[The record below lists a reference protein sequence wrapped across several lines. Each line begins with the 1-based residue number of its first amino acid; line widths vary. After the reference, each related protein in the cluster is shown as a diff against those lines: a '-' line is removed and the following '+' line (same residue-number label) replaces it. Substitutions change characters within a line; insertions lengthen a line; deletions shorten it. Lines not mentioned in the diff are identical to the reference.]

1 MTQASAAPA
10 PAPAAPV
17 APAPAAGVPAVAAT
31 PGRAAPENVPALL
44 NRWQVI
50 AVATC
55 LVFGV
60 LAALLQLL
68 AYQAGERAAGN
79 TEQLVRIQGIQA
91 SLLRANALA
100 TNGFLTG
107 GLEPTAQR
115 DQYDASI
122 DQVLTQVAEAAE
134 AQPADRDAL
143 AAVNRYVSDYTNAV
157 TQARDNNRQLKPI
170 GSEYLLDGSATLT
183 ADAGPVLASLV
194 AANTE
199 RAQDELGANHPWW
212 LLVLGMAAIVVLWW
226 IHSEIARRFRRRV
239 NQGIA
244 LAVLVVT
251 VLALVSV
258 AYAARTASDNDE
270 LLAGD
275 FATAVL
281 TATSRSAANDA
292 KANESLRLIKRGS
305 GAVYEERWEAA
316 ASEVDPGNLDTPWS
330 ATWVAY
336 RDKHAEVVELD
347 DGGQW
352 EQAVLVATSL
362 EPDGGTFV
370 FDQLDQQL
378 QVAVDQA
385 AADTTEALRSNGWAP
400 VLVVLTLLGGL
411 AAAAATSWGINQRRR
426 EYA

>member
-1 MTQASAAPA
+1 MTQAHAAATAPA
-10 PAPAAPV
+10 SAR
-17 APAPAAGVPAVAAT
+17 T
-31 PGRAAPENVPALL
+31 APENVPALL
-44 NRWQVI
+44 NRWQVV

-68 AYQAGERAAGN
+68 AHQAGERAASN
-79 TEQLVRIQGIQA
+79 TEQLVRVQSIQA

-115 DQYDASI
+115 DQYDESI
-122 DQVLTQVAEAAE
+122 DAVLTQVAEAAE

-143 AAVNRYVSDYTNAV
+143 AALNRYVSDYTNAV
-157 TQARDNNRQLKPI
+157 TQARDNNRQLKPV

-183 ADAGPVLASLV
+183 ADARPVLAALV

-212 LLVLGMAAIVVLWW
+212 LLALGIAAIVVLWW
-226 IHSEIARRFRRRV
+226 IHSEIARRFHRRI

-258 AYAARTASDNDE
+258 AYAARTASDNDD

-275 FATAVL
+275 FATAVS

-305 GAVYEERWEAA
+305 GAVYEERWEES
-316 ASEVDPGNLDTPWS
+316 ASEVDPGSLDTRWS
-330 ATWVAY
+330 ESWVDY
-336 RDKHAEVVELD
+336 LDTHAQVVELD
-347 DGGQW
+347 DGGEW
-352 EQAVLVATSL
+352 ELAVLLATST

-378 QVAVDQA
+378 QVEVDRA
-385 AADTTEALRSNGWAP
+385 AADTTEALRSNGFGP
-400 VLVVLTLLGGL
+400 VLVALTLLGGL
-411 AAAAATSWGINQRRR
+411 GAAAATAWGINQRRR